1 MEQHQ
6 LFVIAKIPHSRYQRI
21 AAFRHNYLWRRDPL
35 AVCSNFITLVKNKDN
50 ALIVEAELAAIGST
64 QYQELPETPAP
75 FISSM
80 LAMVLAIRLEDQYCE
95 GFTARPLDPNRSSF
109 GARNNDAITVID
121 VTDPSSPAYCFVLV
135 AGLEHAKVEVP
146 RDVLLAAETY
156 VRAFYPLLSEK
167 NMPYMEENEE
177 GNERYNEEVQ
187 QDVEKH
193 INLFKDIRVIERW
206 MLDETWPCDGYGTDE
221 RDTQEPESADT
232 EPDIP
237 PLTELCLQKA
247 VHHATS
253 KDSAALEAAISF
265 PGVGVRLL
273 DILAKRDRLS
283 NAVTSAMTTALSD
296 HPERDQSVL
305 DLSPYSLTAKQVI
318 RVASYFPQIQV
329 LNLDKNPHITHA
341 TLAKLLP
348 SLPELTRLIIYD
360 CPGISAMEVR
370 TLRFSG
376 SFPKLLAVYH
386 RGYMMMCDEE
396 LRKMGTNTDI
406 ASTRTS
412 FTFAL
417 GLRCLYRDFCTLPVA
432 TSCGDLHVRYLRLLE
447 LGGPSRH

>member
-237 PLTELCLQKA
+237 P
-247 VHHATS
+247 
-253 KDSAALEAAISF
+253 
-265 PGVGVRLL
+265 
-273 DILAKRDRLS
+273 
-283 NAVTSAMTTALSD
+283 
-296 HPERDQSVL
+296 
-305 DLSPYSLTAKQVI
+305 
-318 RVASYFPQIQV
+318 
-329 LNLDKNPHITHA
+329 
-341 TLAKLLP
+341 
-348 SLPELTRLIIYD
+348 
-360 CPGISAMEVR
+360 
-370 TLRFSG
+370 
-376 SFPKLLAVYH
+376 
-386 RGYMMMCDEE
+386 
-396 LRKMGTNTDI
+396 
-406 ASTRTS
+406 
-412 FTFAL
+412 
-417 GLRCLYRDFCTLPVA
+417 
-432 TSCGDLHVRYLRLLE
+432 
-447 LGGPSRH
+447 